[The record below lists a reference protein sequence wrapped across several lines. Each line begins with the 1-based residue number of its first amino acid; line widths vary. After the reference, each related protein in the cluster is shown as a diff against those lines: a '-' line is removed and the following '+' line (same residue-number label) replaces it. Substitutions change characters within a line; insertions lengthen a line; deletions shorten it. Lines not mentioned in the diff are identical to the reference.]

1 MPNKGHINPF
11 SSPMKVFTHMDII
24 NTPNHR
30 NSIPSPPTFTGSVD
44 GNFHEFP
51 WVRDYFVAFESIWA

>member
-1 MPNKGHINPF
+1 MPNKGHIDPF
-11 SSPMKVFTHMDII
+11 SPYMKVFIYMDTGS
-24 NTPNHR
+24 TPNHR

-51 WVRDYFVAFESIWA
+51 CVRDYFVAFESI

>member
-1 MPNKGHINPF
+1 
-11 SSPMKVFTHMDII
+11 MDTG

-30 NSIPSPPTFTGSVD
+30 NSIPSPPTFAGSVD

-51 WVRDYFVAFESIWA
+51 WVRDYLVAFESI